1 MSPLNYWGPSLRS
14 GSQIPGNE
22 RLSDGADLSRAGIEY
37 AEMHELSIAMGIV
50 DAALDESQRRGV
62 EVSAVH
68 LRLGAL
74 SGVVNDALLF
84 SYEVACQDTPLE
96 GSQLIVEDV
105 PVVVFCVPCNAERE
119 LPSVQ
124 LFACP
129 ECGTPTMDVRRGKEL
144 EVFALEV
151 KEEELQ
157 EKGGQA

>member
-1 MSPLNYWGPSLRS
+1 
-14 GSQIPGNE
+14 
-22 RLSDGADLSRAGIEY
+22 
-37 AEMHELSIAMGIV
+37 MHELSIAMGIV

-74 SGVVNDALLF
+74 SGVVKDALLF
-84 SYEVACQDTPLE
+84 SYEVACQDTPLQ

-105 PVVVFCVPCNAERE
+105 PVIVFCPQCRQERE

-129 ECGTPTMDVRRGKEL
+129 ECGAPTMDVRHGKEL

-151 KEEELQ
+151 KEEDLQ
-157 EKGGQA
+157 EKEVHP